1 MKLSMDENELVNLG
15 GFKKK
20 YKLLKLPMN
29 LLMNLKNFIDEL
41 INNSMTY

>member
-20 YKLLKLPMN
+20 NKLLKLPMN